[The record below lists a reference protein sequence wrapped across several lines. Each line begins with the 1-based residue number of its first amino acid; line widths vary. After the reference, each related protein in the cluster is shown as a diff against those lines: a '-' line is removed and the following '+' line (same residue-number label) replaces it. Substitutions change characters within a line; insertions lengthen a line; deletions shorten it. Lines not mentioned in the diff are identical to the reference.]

1 MRTCG
6 NCRLCCFIFE
16 LSDGFWTGGKPRR
29 KWCEHSCAK
38 GCAVHDQ
45 PRPSVCENFK
55 CDWLTHPELPENW
68 RPDRIGIILV
78 TLGQFEGQPVI
89 QVSEQYA
96 GLLDKALAKLRVNA
110 IFLVN
115 YSHEV
120 TTRFRKARGWDDG
133 EDERFL
139 VWLTNNHK
147 PFGNLNPNE
156 LKISVVS

>member
-1 MRTCG
+1 MGFGLAESLAASGVSIAVPRTRRTRPAASQRVRKLQV
-6 NCRLCCFIFE
+6 RLA
-16 LSDGFWTGGKPRR
+16 
-29 KWCEHSCAK
+29 H
-38 GCAVHDQ
+38 
-45 PRPSVCENFK
+45 PSRIAREG
-55 CDWLTHPELPENW
+55 